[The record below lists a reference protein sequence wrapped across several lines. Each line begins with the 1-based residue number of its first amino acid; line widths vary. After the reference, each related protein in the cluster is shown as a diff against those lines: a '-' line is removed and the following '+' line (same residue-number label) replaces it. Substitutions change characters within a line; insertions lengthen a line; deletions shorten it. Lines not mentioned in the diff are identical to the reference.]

1 MANNVSNANI
11 AGGTNRSR
19 FDSNQLRPNGEM
31 PTRNGIQGKSLGRV
45 VRTAPTPQDSV
56 ELSKKTVNKNTIDAS
71 AFGANST
78 SEQAPQIQ
86 SVIDAITSNLNEAAN
101 AHQADPAM
109 VYTVSTNTETNS
121 QSPAQTT
128 AQDSLSVAPRA
139 TPETTSSPVTSQV
152 TATSQTSTARTAQD
166 VLDELREM
174 MPGWVINGDW
184 QTGFRNIQIDEA
196 LLERMAADPAEME
209 RVMSIIRDF
218 EELVP
223 QLEQWSEL
231 NPGQSLILSFMLDD
245 DGNLAG
251 LATIRT
257 LLEIDSVTPIEFTGG
272 STTWLEDMWQK
283 LDVLIEGSRN

>member
-31 PTRNGIQGKSLGRV
+31 PTRNGIQGQSLGRI

-56 ELSKKTVNKNTIDAS
+56 ELSKKTVNKNVIDAS

-86 SVIDAITSNLNEAAN
+86 SVIDAITSNLEEAAN
-101 AHQADPAM
+101 AHQADPSM
-109 VYTVSTNTETNS
+109 VYTVSTNTEASS
-121 QSPAQTT
+121 QASAQTT
-128 AQDSLSVAPRA
+128 ADDPLSVIRERLAEINA
-139 TPETTSSPVTSQV
+139 SVTSQV
-152 TATSQTSTARTAQD
+152 TAASQTSTVRTAQD
-166 VLDELREM
+166 VLNELREM

-231 NPGQSLILSFMLDD
+231 NPGQSLILSFMIDD

-257 LLEIDSVTPIEFTGG
+257 LLEIDSVTPIDFTGG

-283 LDVLIEGSRN
+283 LDTLIEGSRN